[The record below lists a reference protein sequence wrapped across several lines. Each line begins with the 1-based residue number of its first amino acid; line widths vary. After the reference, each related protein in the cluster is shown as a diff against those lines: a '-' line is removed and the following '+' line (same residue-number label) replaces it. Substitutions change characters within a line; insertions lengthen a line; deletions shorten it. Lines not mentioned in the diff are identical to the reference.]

1 MRPALLRWLLI
12 ACGITVFLWLG
23 NEDTATWPVAALGLA
38 GGALLTAW
46 WLWPYSKAPLTP
58 PSLLA
63 AAALAGA
70 LAGVCGA
77 LASVLLMFLKT
88 AWHSHIFPDY
98 PLPMMAA
105 MAARAPA
112 WAAAGAAL
120 ALALVLWRGLA
131 KEDQP
136 AG

>member
-23 NEDTATWPVAALGLA
+23 NEDTATWPVAALG
-38 GGALLTAW
+38 
-46 WLWPYSKAPLTP
+46 
-58 PSLLA
+58 
-63 AAALAGA
+63 